1 LIATMFRHDYPFD
14 PTHGH
19 DLAALLAVTAPEEP
33 ADFAPF
39 WRDLHVR
46 SRAVAVAPALRDWR
60 IFLITTFNPDRR
72 PLS

>member
-19 DLAALLAVTAPEEP
+19 DLVALLAVTLLAVTAPEEP

-46 SRAVAVAPALRDWR
+46 SRAVAVAPALRDRR
-60 IFLITTFNPDRR
+60 IF
-72 PLS
+72 